1 MFEGVLEAVGVEL
14 EDIGGGRLRGW
25 RDDGLRLWRRRKRCG
40 AALLT
45 LRTTLSVPASICV
58 VGLIIWQPEA
68 RLTDPVRALVAVV
81 SVGIGVAIAD
91 GAQLGLGVG
100 ASGRDR
106 VRTLAIQEEY

>member
-1 MFEGVLEAVGVEL
+1 MLEGVLEAVGVEL

-25 RDDGLRLWRRRKRCG
+25 RDDGLMLWRRRKRCG

-81 SVGIGVAIAD
+81 SVGIGGVAIAD
-91 GAQLGLGVG
+91 GAELGVG
-100 ASGRDR
+100 ASGGDR

>member
-1 MFEGVLEAVGVEL
+1 MLEGVLEAVGVEL

-25 RDDGLRLWRRRKRCG
+25 RDDRLRLWRRRKRCG

-45 LRTTLSVPASICV
+45 LPTTPSVPASICV

-91 GAQLGLGVG
+91 GAELGVG